1 MVGMLCAMSGYKVRA
16 MTYYLYRNTTQK
28 SEVIAQFPDRES
40 ALELMEQLA
49 TREGNPLVSGYS
61 VRDQSLAIYADF
73 EI

>member
-1 MVGMLCAMSGYKVRA
+1 

-28 SEVIAQFPDRES
+28 SEVIAQFSDHES

-49 TREGNPLVSGYS
+49 TREENPLVTGYS
-61 VRDQSLAIYADF
+61 VRDYALKVYADF

>member
-1 MVGMLCAMSGYKVRA
+1 

-28 SEVIAQFPDRES
+28 SECIAQFSDHES
-40 ALELMEQLA
+40 ALELMEELA

-61 VRDQSLAIYADF
+61 VRDHSLAIYADF

>member
-1 MVGMLCAMSGYKVRA
+1 

-28 SEVIAQFPDRES
+28 SEVIAQFSDKEG

-49 TREGNPLVSGYS
+49 TREGNPLVTGYS
-61 VRDQSLAIYADF
+61 VRDYALNTYADF

>member
-1 MVGMLCAMSGYKVRA
+1 

-28 SEVIAQFPDRES
+28 SEVIAQFSDKES

-49 TREGNPLVSGYS
+49 TREGNPLVTGYS
-61 VRDQSLAIYADF
+61 VRDHALKVYADF

>member
-1 MVGMLCAMSGYKVRA
+1 

-28 SEVIAQFPDRES
+28 SECIAQFSDCDS

-49 TREGNPLVSGYS
+49 MNEGNPLVAGYS
-61 VRDQSLAIYADF
+61 VRDYSLAIYAEY